1 MLFLIGNGKRP
12 TGRREDFF
20 TFIVYKDV
28 NMFRT
33 KLGFFSALV
42 LVFLATPYTLAMS
55 SISTVYNAK
64 RTFDLAQVLVKD
76 PSRIVVLKTD
86 IDALYTPIGPLF
98 TGLNN
103 KVVENMQ
110 NGPLE
115 LQNTIVKPVPINGVV
130 DGGYSITTEK
140 AGLKACLASKE
151 QYGNGKLA
159 VLKIIIN
166 GVENGRCEIFHK
178 NKISLIF
185 D

>member
-20 TFIVYKDV
+20 TFIAYKDV

-55 SISTVYNAK
+55 SVSTVYNAK
-64 RTFDLAQVLVKD
+64 RTFDLAKVLVKD

-86 IDALYTPIGPLF
+86 IDALYTPVGPLF

-103 KVVENMQ
+103 KVLENMQ

-115 LQNTIVKPVPINGVV
+115 LQNPIVKPVPINGVV

>member
-1 MLFLIGNGKRP
+1 
-12 TGRREDFF
+12 
-20 TFIVYKDV
+20 
-28 NMFRT
+28 MFRT
-33 KLGFFSALV
+33 KLGFYSALI
-42 LVFLATPYTLAMS
+42 LVFLATQNTFAMS
-55 SISTVYNAK
+55 SLSTINNAK
-64 RTFDLAQVLVKD
+64 KAFDLAQVLIKD
-76 PSRIVVLKTD
+76 PTRIVVLKTD
-86 IDALYTPIGPLF
+86 IDALYKPVGPLF

-140 AGLKACLASKE
+140 AGNTACLASKE

-159 VLKIIIN
+159 VLKVIIN

>member
-1 MLFLIGNGKRP
+1 
-12 TGRREDFF
+12 
-20 TFIVYKDV
+20 
-28 NMFRT
+28 
-33 KLGFFSALV
+33 
-42 LVFLATPYTLAMS
+42 MS
-55 SISTVYNAK
+55 SLSTVNNAK
-64 RTFDLAQVLVKD
+64 KAFNLAPVLVKD
-76 PSRIVVLKTD
+76 PTRIVVLKTD
-86 IDALYTPIGPLF
+86 IDALYKPVGPLF

-130 DGGYSITTEK
+130 DCGYSITTEK
-140 AGLKACLASKE
+140 AGNTACLASKE

-166 GVENGRCEIFHK
+166 GVENGRCEISHK